1 MRKHAALVSLLIPAL
16 VLGLFPAFPATAQT
30 APTTDLTVTK
40 TDSTS
45 YYAAGASTT
54 YVITVTNNG
63 PDSATGAVV
72 TDTLP
77 ALIDTASWTA
87 VFTSGSGTA
96 SGSGSINQTIDLAVG
111 GTAVYTVT
119 ADVRAT
125 ATGNLVNTATV
136 AAPAGASDP
145 NPANNTSTDTDSPS
159 VDLQV
164 TNRDFNPTYTPGL
177 ASIYTLTVT
186 NASNEPVTGAYVEN
200 DFPEQVSTVTWEAVF
215 TGTGSA
221 GTASG
226 SGDIGEYIN
235 LAAGGTA
242 VYTVTANTSPTASG
256 NLINSATVTE
266 PPGVNDSSAFNNF
279 WIDIDIPL
287 RVSGLAITKTDGTT
301 TFVPGSAAVYT
312 VVVTNQGPSFVTGAR
327 VVDSFPASFT
337 SVAWTALFEG
347 VDSTGTV
354 SGTGNID
361 ETVSLSAEGTATYT
375 ITAQVAPTVTGDLVN
390 TATVSSPPGSIDV
403 NPLDNSATDVDAV
416 TPQVDLTITKTD
428 GVATYVPGQTTQ
440 YTIVVSNSGPSMLT
454 GGTLIDVLPAGVAG
468 ATWTASYTGAGSSGA
483 TSGTGNLYTAV
494 NLGVGGTATFVV
506 SAPVSAA
513 TTGDLVNTAT
523 IAVPAGTTN
532 LNPVTFATDTDT
544 QNPIAD
550 VRIFKTDGRG
560 QYQPGS
566 TATYTITVANFGPS
580 DVTGARVVDTLPV
593 LLGGATWTASFSN
606 GSGTAS
612 GTGNI
617 DQPINLA
624 AGGSATYTVV
634 APILSSASGDLVN
647 TATVALPAGVTDPDP
662 ANNTST
668 DVDTTAQVESSIA
681 VYRFYNYNT
690 KTHFYTAS
698 ASERDFVI
706 TGWSDVYRYE
716 GIAYHSPSGV
726 GVVPLYRFYNTHT
739 DTHFYT
745 ASDEEKAR
753 VIATWPGIMRYEG
766 ITYGVLMAPAP
777 GCVPVHRFFNRL
789 TGAHFY
795 TASDSERLG
804 VQAAYAFLRYEGVA
818 FYVMP

>member
-1 MRKHAALVSLLIPAL
+1 MGKRAALVAILIPSL
-16 VLGLFPAFPATAQT
+16 VLSLSPAVPATAQVTPT
-30 APTTDLTVTK
+30 ADLAITK

-63 PDSATGAVV
+63 PDGVTGAVV

-77 ALIDTASWTA
+77 ALVGTASWTA

-96 SGSGSINQTIDLAVG
+96 SGTGSINQTIDLSAN
-111 GTAVYTVT
+111 GTAVYTLT
-119 ADVRAT
+119 ADIGTT

-136 AAPAGASDP
+136 AAPAGVTDP
-145 NPANNTSTDTDSPS
+145 NAANNTSTDTDSPS

-215 TGTGSA
+215 TGTGSS

-242 VYTVTANTSPTASG
+242 VYTVTANTSSTATG

-301 TFVPGSAAVYT
+301 TFVPGSSAVYT

-327 VVDSFPASFT
+327 VVDTFPAYFT

-347 VDSTGTV
+347 VGSTGAV

-375 ITAQVAPTVTGDLVN
+375 ITAQVAPTVTADLVN
-390 TATVSSPPGSIDV
+390 TATVSVPPGTIDV
-403 NPLDNSATDVDAV
+403 NPLDNSATDTDSV
-416 TPQVDLTITKTD
+416 TPQVDLAITKSD

-440 YTIVVSNSGPSMLT
+440 YTITVANSGPSILT
-454 GGTLIDVLPAGVAG
+454 GGTLIDTLPAGVTG
-468 ATWTASYTGAGSSGA
+468 ATWTASYTGTGSSGA
-483 TSGTGNLYTAV
+483 TSGAGNLSTAIS
-494 NLGVGGTATFVV
+494 LGVGGTATFVV
-506 SAPVSAA
+506 RAPVSAA
-513 TTGDLVNTAT
+513 ATGDLVNTAT

-532 LNPVTFATDTDT
+532 LNPATSATDTDT
-544 QNPIAD
+544 QDSVAD
-550 VRIFKTDGRG
+550 VRIYKTDGSSR
-560 QYQPGS
+560 YQPGS

-593 LLGGATWTASFSN
+593 LVGSATWTAVFSN

-617 DQPINLA
+617 DQLINLA
-624 AGGSATYTVV
+624 AGGTATYTVV
-634 APILSSASGDLVN
+634 APIVPSASGELVN
-647 TATVALPAGVTDPDP
+647 TATVTLPVGVTDPDP

-668 DVDTTAQVESSIA
+668 DVDTTAQVEPSVA
-681 VYRFYNYNT
+681 VYRFYNYT
-690 KTHFYTAS
+690 TRTHFYTAS
-698 ASERDFVI
+698 ISERDFVI
-706 TGWSDVYRYE
+706 TGWSDIYRYE
-716 GIAYHSPSGV
+716 GVAYHSPSGA
-726 GVVPLYRFYNTHT
+726 GVVPLYRFYNMHT

-745 ASDEEKAR
+745 ASDEEKAH
-753 VIATWPGIMRYEG
+753 VIATLAGVMRYEG

-795 TASDSERLG
+795 TASDSERLA
-804 VQAAYAFLRYEGVA
+804 VQASYAFFRYEGVA